1 MVYYR
6 KYRPQKFDDLDKED
20 VRKRLISIL
29 SRKEIPHAFLFTGP
43 KGIGKTSTARI
54 LAKALNCTN
63 SAIRMPTANAK
74 TIEPCNHCL
83 TCTAITN
90 GSNLDVLEIDAASNR
105 GIDEIR
111 ELREKVTYTPS
122 MGSTRVYIIDEVH
135 MLTKEAFNALLK
147 TLEEP
152 PAHAIFILATTEVHK
167 LPDTIISRCTEVKFT
182 KATTDEI
189 ARSLKRI
196 VKGED
201 LALTEAQILSV
212 AKAADGSF
220 RDAAKLLE
228 QADYADVAT
237 DITPEKF
244 LAFVISRNSKDA
256 IAFIGSLENHG
267 IDFQDFTKRV
277 LDLLHDALLSHYGQ
291 EVEVGEELK
300 TLSILELKQLLKLF
314 TSAYQ
319 EIKISYIEQLPL
331 ELAVIEWGE
340 KNGTRITRNT

>member
-6 KYRPQKFDDLDKED
+6 KYRPQTLDDLDKED
-20 VRKRLISIL
+20 VRTRLSFL
-29 SRKEIPHAFLFTGP
+29 FSKKEIPDAFLFTGP

-54 LAKALNCTN
+54 VAKIVNCTKRK
-63 SAIRMPTANAK
+63 SA
-74 TIEPCNHCL
+74 EPCNACES
-83 TCTAITN
+83 CISITR
-90 GSNLDVLEIDAASNR
+90 GSNVDVIEIDAASNR

-111 ELREKVTYTPS
+111 ELRDKIAFAPAMSQKKVF
-122 MGSTRVYIIDEVH
+122 IIDEVH

-152 PAHAIFILATTEVHK
+152 PAHAVFILATTEVHK
-167 LPDTIISRCTEVKFT
+167 LPDTIISRCTEIRFT

-196 VKGED
+196 VKGEGLD
-201 LALTEAQILSV
+201 KITDAQLLSI

-228 QADYADVAT
+228 QADYNDEQQIVF
-237 DITPEKF
+237 PEKF
-244 LAFVISRNSKDA
+244 LALVVGKNSRDA
-256 IAFIGSLENHG
+256 ISFVESLDSHG
-267 IDFQDFTKRV
+267 IDFLDFTKRI
-277 LDLLHDALLSHYGQ
+277 LDLLHNALLVNYGQ
-291 EVEVGEELK
+291 EVEVADELK
-300 TLSILELKQLLKLF
+300 KLSIVDLKNLLKLF

-319 EIKISYIEQLPL
+319 EIKVSYIERLPL

-340 KNGTRITRNT
+340 RKSVKS